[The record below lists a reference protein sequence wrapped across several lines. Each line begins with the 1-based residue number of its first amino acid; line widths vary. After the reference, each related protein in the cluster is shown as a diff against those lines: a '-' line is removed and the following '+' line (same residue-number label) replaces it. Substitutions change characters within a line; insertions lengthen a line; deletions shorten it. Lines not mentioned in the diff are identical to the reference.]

1 MPPLISDDQRQV
13 KVKISAF
20 SLNIKYTFVFFFF
33 HIIFIFLIFSSAM
46 QLDDTM
52 KPKNDTDDGNL
63 KPEKDTSNLQD
74 KGCNLI

>member
-1 MPPLISDDQRQV
+1 MLCTVPPLSSDDQRQV

-20 SLNIKYTFVFFFF
+20 SLNKKYTFVFFFF

-52 KPKNDTDDGNL
+52 KHGNL
-63 KPEKDTSNLQD
+63 KLKKDTSNLED